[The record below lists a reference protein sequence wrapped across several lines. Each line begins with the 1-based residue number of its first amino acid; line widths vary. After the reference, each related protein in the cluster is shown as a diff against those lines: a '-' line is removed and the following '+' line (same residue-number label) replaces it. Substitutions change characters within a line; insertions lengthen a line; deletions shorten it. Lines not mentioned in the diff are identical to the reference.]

1 MAGFPAV
8 LAFLLIYIF
17 PMGMTMVYSFL
28 ENSFSK
34 APVGFD
40 NYVYVWGK
48 PSFQQ
53 ALQNTASLTAVL
65 ECWLGDQKRTH
76 PDDMPQLLLRLMKPG
91 GMPRPRPDGP
101 CRGPSV

>member
-48 PSFQQ
+48 PSFQ
-53 ALQNTASLTAVL
+53 
-65 ECWLGDQKRTH
+65 
-76 PDDMPQLLLRLMKPG
+76 
-91 GMPRPRPDGP
+91 
-101 CRGPSV
+101 